1 MNKLRTALAASLLAL
16 GMLAGASVQS
26 AVALDP
32 TPLPGQT
39 ILVPMY
45 DVNGNIVGYRV
56 VRSTAGYA
64 S

>member
-1 MNKLRTALAASLLAL
+1 MTKLRPVLAASLLAL
-16 GMLAGASVQS
+16 GLLVGTAVQP

-45 DVNGNIVGYRV
+45 DMYGNIVGYRV
-56 VRSTAGYA
+56 VRSTPEPAN
-64 S
+64 

>member
-1 MNKLRTALAASLLAL
+1 MIKLRPMLAASLLAL
-16 GMLAGASVQS
+16 GMLIGAAVQP
-26 AVALDP
+26 AAALDP

-56 VRSTAGYA
+56 VRSTSGYA
-64 S
+64 N